1 MFEVISDK
9 KLKKILK
16 PIYLDQ
22 EEYDEKVKEY
32 TKQVKKII
40 PMFGKEGKEEY
51 NRAFMGDHGH
61 QVKQIRDLTF
71 SICCDHLIDIYVNY
85 DMGQYDFEDMVSNA
99 YLFAN
104 EYAESHTSYPEKL
117 TSHKFFV
124 EKSMEKRM
132 ANFIEKNSQ
141 IEIISTCEIDK
152 YSQYG
157 YSEN

>member
-51 NRAFMGDHGH
+51 DRAFMGDHGH
-61 QVKQIRDLTF
+61 QGLVP
-71 SICCDHLIDIYVNY
+71 
-85 DMGQYDFEDMVSNA
+85 GQLREVLGQGPQSRQA
-99 YLFAN
+99 SL
-104 EYAESHTSYPEKL
+104 SL
-117 TSHKFFV
+117 
-124 EKSMEKRM
+124 
-132 ANFIEKNSQ
+132 
-141 IEIISTCEIDK
+141 
-152 YSQYG
+152 
-157 YSEN
+157 